1 MMLFKTNNIIL
12 NKNYI
17 YGIYR
22 YMNRHYHNIE
32 GTKQQQIITCNSLLF
47 VLAVR
52 RKKKYVC
59 KGNIID
65 RIPIYLHLALSRYL

>member
-1 MMLFKTNNIIL
+1 
-12 NKNYI
+12 
-17 YGIYR
+17 
-22 YMNRHYHNIE
+22 MNRHYHNIE